1 MGDKDKKKD
10 QAEGGKNIKENKTV
24 STLNDTLEKVFRDV
38 ALIDPKEN
46 VEGVIKEILR
56 QVRAM
61 KTELTAEE
69 MAQLVFE
76 NMQPKS
82 RDYMLAGLLTDI
94 FAKYGEMKTRH
105 TKNMDELSPDIS
117 KGVFPYLHN
126 YDDAL
131 YKEELYALQVELL
144 KMQRYVKDAGL
155 KIAVIFEGRDAAGK
169 GSTISRFTQNINP
182 RGARVVALPKPT
194 EAQAGQW
201 YFQRYVTHLPTKGEM
216 VFFDRSWYNRAGVER
231 VMKFCTDAEY
241 YEFMREV
248 PGFERNLVRSGTYVI
263 KFWFS
268 VSQKEQQR
276 RFRERQV
283 SPLKRWKLSPI
294 DLASLDKWDDYTR
307 AKEAMFFGT
316 DTPEAPWTV
325 IKSDD
330 KKRARLN
337 AMRYVLHLIPYAER
351 DLKAI
356 GPIDPLIVGRASTMF
371 ETAEYAAAPHILAG
385 ELVRPNMPPMLPGP
399 KKKKKK

>member
-56 QVRAM
+56 QVRAV

-201 YFQRYVTHLPTKGEM
+201 YFQRYVAQLPSPGEV
-216 VFFDRSWYNRAGVER
+216 VFFDRSWYNRAVVEP
-231 VMKFCTDAEY
+231 VMGFCRPEQTQL
-241 YEFMREV
+241 FLNEV
-248 PGFERNLVRSGTYVI
+248 PAFERSLVEHGIHLT
-263 KFWFS
+263 KFWLD
-268 VSQKEQQR
+268 VSRDEQKRRFKQR
-276 RFRERQV
+276 RVDPVR
-283 SPLKRWKLSPI
+283 RWKLSPVDI
-294 DLASLDKWDDYTR
+294 ASLDRWDDYT
-307 AKEAMFFGT
+307 AAIEEMFRKT
-316 DTPEAPWTV
+316 ESPVAPWT
-325 IKSDD
+325 IIRSDD
-330 KKRARLN
+330 KRRARLN
-337 AMRYVLHLIPYAER
+337 AIRVFLHSIEYAEK
-351 DLKAI
+351 DEEQI
-356 GPIDPLIVGRASTMF
+356 GPVDGLIVKSVP
-371 ETAEYAAAPHILAG
+371 EYLRG
-385 ELVRPNMPPMLPGP
+385 YRMGP
-399 KKKKKK
+399 AI

>member
-1 MGDKDKKKD
+1 MSDKDKKKD
-10 QAEGGKNIKENKTV
+10 QAEGGKNAKDNKQA

-76 NMQPKS
+76 NMQPSS
-82 RDYMLAGLLTDI
+82 RDHMLAGLLTDI

-105 TKNMDELSPDIS
+105 TRNMDELSPDIS

-194 EAQAGQW
+194 DAQAGQW
-201 YFQRYVTHLPTKGEM
+201 YFQRYVAQLPSPGEV
-216 VFFDRSWYNRAGVER
+216 VFFDRSWYNRAVVEP
-231 VMKFCTDAEY
+231 VMGFCRPEQTQL
-241 YEFMREV
+241 FLNEV
-248 PGFERNLVRSGTYVI
+248 PAFERSLVEHGIHLT
-263 KFWFS
+263 KFWLD
-268 VSQKEQQR
+268 VSRDEQKRRFKQR
-276 RFRERQV
+276 RVDPVR
-283 SPLKRWKLSPI
+283 RWKLSPVDI
-294 DLASLDKWDDYTR
+294 ASLDRWDDYT
-307 AKEAMFFGT
+307 AAIEEMFRKT
-316 DTPEAPWTV
+316 ESPVAPWT
-325 IKSDD
+325 IIRSDD
-330 KKRARLN
+330 KRRARLN
-337 AMRYVLHLIPYAER
+337 AIRVFLHSIEYAEK
-351 DLKAI
+351 DEEQI
-356 GPIDPLIVGRASTMF
+356 GPVDGLIVKSVP
-371 ETAEYAAAPHILAG
+371 EYLRG
-385 ELVRPNMPPMLPGP
+385 YRMGP
-399 KKKKKK
+399 AI

>member
-201 YFQRYVTHLPTKGEM
+201 YFQRYVAQLPSPGEV
-216 VFFDRSWYNRAGVER
+216 VFFDRSWYNRAVVEP
-231 VMKFCTDAEY
+231 VMGFCRPEQPQL
-241 YEFMREV
+241 FLNEV
-248 PGFERNLVRSGTYVI
+248 PAFERSLVEHGIHLT
-263 KFWFS
+263 KFWLD
-268 VSQKEQQR
+268 VSRDEQKRRFKQR
-276 RFRERQV
+276 RVDPVR
-283 SPLKRWKLSPI
+283 RWKLSPVDI
-294 DLASLDKWDDYTR
+294 ASLDRWDDYT
-307 AKEAMFFGT
+307 AAIEEMFRKT
-316 DTPEAPWTV
+316 ESPVAPWT
-325 IKSDD
+325 IIRSDD
-330 KKRARLN
+330 KRRARLN
-337 AMRYVLHLIPYAER
+337 AIRVFLHSIEYAEK
-351 DLKAI
+351 DEEQI
-356 GPIDPLIVGRASTMF
+356 GPVDGLIVKSVP
-371 ETAEYAAAPHILAG
+371 EYLRG
-385 ELVRPNMPPMLPGP
+385 YRMGP
-399 KKKKKK
+399 AI

>member
-1 MGDKDKKKD
+1 MSDKDKKKD
-10 QAEGGKNIKENKTV
+10 QAEGGKNAKDNKQAP
-24 STLNDTLEKVFRDV
+24 TLNDTLEKVFRDV

-76 NMQPKS
+76 NMQPSS
-82 RDYMLAGLLTDI
+82 RDHMLAGLLTDI

-105 TKNMDELSPDIS
+105 TRNMDELSPDIS

-194 EAQAGQW
+194 DAQAGQW
-201 YFQRYVTHLPTKGEM
+201 YFQRYVAQLPSPGEV
-216 VFFDRSWYNRAGVER
+216 VFFDRSWYNRAVVEP
-231 VMKFCTDAEY
+231 VMWFCRPEQTQL
-241 YEFMREV
+241 FLNEV
-248 PGFERNLVRSGTYVI
+248 PAFERSLVEHGIHLT
-263 KFWFS
+263 KFWLD
-268 VSQKEQQR
+268 VSRDEQKRRFKQR
-276 RFRERQV
+276 RVDPVR
-283 SPLKRWKLSPI
+283 RWKLSPVDI
-294 DLASLDKWDDYTR
+294 ASLDRWDDYT
-307 AKEAMFFGT
+307 AAIEEMFRKT
-316 DTPEAPWTV
+316 ESPVAPWT
-325 IKSDD
+325 IIRSDD
-330 KKRARLN
+330 KRRARLN
-337 AMRYVLHLIPYAER
+337 AIRVFLHSIEYAEK
-351 DLKAI
+351 DEEQI
-356 GPIDPLIVGRASTMF
+356 GPVDGLIVKSVP
-371 ETAEYAAAPHILAG
+371 EYLRG
-385 ELVRPNMPPMLPGP
+385 YRMGP
-399 KKKKKK
+399 AI

>member
-1 MGDKDKKKD
+1 MSDKDKKKD
-10 QAEGGKNIKENKTV
+10 QAEGGKNSKDNKQAP
-24 STLNDTLEKVFRDV
+24 TLNDTLEKVFRDV

-76 NMQPKS
+76 NMQPSS
-82 RDYMLAGLLTDI
+82 RDHMLAGLLTDI

-105 TKNMDELSPDIS
+105 TRNMDELSPDIS

-201 YFQRYVTHLPTKGEM
+201 YFQRYVAQLPSPGEV
-216 VFFDRSWYNRAGVER
+216 VFFDRSWYNRAVVEP
-231 VMKFCTDAEY
+231 VMGFCRPEQTQL
-241 YEFMREV
+241 FLNEV
-248 PGFERNLVRSGTYVI
+248 PAFERSLVEHGIHLT
-263 KFWFS
+263 KFWLD
-268 VSQKEQQR
+268 VSRDEQKRRFKQR
-276 RFRERQV
+276 RVDPVR
-283 SPLKRWKLSPI
+283 RWKLSPVDI
-294 DLASLDKWDDYTR
+294 ASLDRWDDYT
-307 AKEAMFFGT
+307 AAIEEMFRKT
-316 DTPEAPWTV
+316 ESPVAPWS
-325 IKSDD
+325 IIRSDD
-330 KKRARLN
+330 KRRARLN
-337 AMRYVLHLIPYAER
+337 AIRVFLHSIEYAEK
-351 DLKAI
+351 DEEQI
-356 GPIDPLIVGRASTMF
+356 GPVDGLIVKSVP
-371 ETAEYAAAPHILAG
+371 EYLRG
-385 ELVRPNMPPMLPGP
+385 YRMGP
-399 KKKKKK
+399 AI

>member
-76 NMQPKS
+76 NMQLKS

-201 YFQRYVTHLPTKGEM
+201 YFQRYVAQLPSPGEV
-216 VFFDRSWYNRAGVER
+216 VFFDRSWYNRAVVEP
-231 VMKFCTDAEY
+231 VMGFCRPEQTQL
-241 YEFMREV
+241 FLNEV
-248 PGFERNLVRSGTYVI
+248 PAFERSLVEHGIHLT
-263 KFWFS
+263 KFWLD
-268 VSQKEQQR
+268 VSRDEQKRRFKQR
-276 RFRERQV
+276 RVDPVR
-283 SPLKRWKLSPI
+283 RWKLSPVDI
-294 DLASLDKWDDYTR
+294 ASLDRWDDYT
-307 AKEAMFFGT
+307 AAIEEMFRKT
-316 DTPEAPWTV
+316 ESPVAPWT
-325 IKSDD
+325 IIRSDD
-330 KKRARLN
+330 KRRARLN
-337 AMRYVLHLIPYAER
+337 AIRVFLHSIEYAEK
-351 DLKAI
+351 DEEQI
-356 GPIDPLIVGRASTMF
+356 GPVDGLIVKSVP
-371 ETAEYAAAPHILAG
+371 EYLRG
-385 ELVRPNMPPMLPGP
+385 YRMGP
-399 KKKKKK
+399 AI

>member
-201 YFQRYVTHLPTKGEM
+201 YFQRYVAQLPSPGEV
-216 VFFDRSWYNRAGVER
+216 VFFDRSWYNRAVVDP
-231 VMKFCTDAEY
+231 VMGFCRPEQTQL
-241 YEFMREV
+241 FLNEV
-248 PGFERNLVRSGTYVI
+248 PAFERSLVEHGIHLT
-263 KFWFS
+263 KFWLD
-268 VSQKEQQR
+268 VSRDEQKRRFKQR
-276 RFRERQV
+276 RVDPVR
-283 SPLKRWKLSPI
+283 RWKLSPVDI
-294 DLASLDKWDDYTR
+294 ASLDRWDDYT
-307 AKEAMFFGT
+307 AAIEEMFRKT
-316 DTPEAPWTV
+316 ESPVAPWT
-325 IKSDD
+325 IIRSDD
-330 KKRARLN
+330 KRRARLN
-337 AMRYVLHLIPYAER
+337 AIRVFLHSIEYAEK
-351 DLKAI
+351 DEEQI
-356 GPIDPLIVGRASTMF
+356 GPVDGLIVKSVP
-371 ETAEYAAAPHILAG
+371 EYLRG
-385 ELVRPNMPPMLPGP
+385 YRMGP
-399 KKKKKK
+399 AI

>member
-94 FAKYGEMKTRH
+94 FAKYGELKTRH

-201 YFQRYVTHLPTKGEM
+201 YFQRYVAQLPSPGEV
-216 VFFDRSWYNRAGVER
+216 VFFDRSWYNRAVVEP
-231 VMKFCTDAEY
+231 VMGFCRPEQTQL
-241 YEFMREV
+241 FLNEV
-248 PGFERNLVRSGTYVI
+248 PAFERSLVEHGIHLT
-263 KFWFS
+263 KFWLD
-268 VSQKEQQR
+268 VSRDEQKRRFKQR
-276 RFRERQV
+276 RVDPVR
-283 SPLKRWKLSPI
+283 RWKLSPVDI
-294 DLASLDKWDDYTR
+294 ASLDRWDDYT
-307 AKEAMFFGT
+307 AAIEEMFRKT
-316 DTPEAPWTV
+316 ESPVAPWT
-325 IKSDD
+325 IIRSDD
-330 KKRARLN
+330 KRRARLN
-337 AMRYVLHLIPYAER
+337 AIRVFLHSIEYAEK
-351 DLKAI
+351 DEEQI
-356 GPIDPLIVGRASTMF
+356 GPVDGLIVKSVP
-371 ETAEYAAAPHILAG
+371 EYLRG
-385 ELVRPNMPPMLPGP
+385 YRMGP
-399 KKKKKK
+399 AI

>member
-155 KIAVIFEGRDAAGK
+155 KIAVIFEGRDAACK

-201 YFQRYVTHLPTKGEM
+201 YFQRYVAQLPSPGEV
-216 VFFDRSWYNRAGVER
+216 VFFDRSWYNRAVVEP
-231 VMKFCTDAEY
+231 VMGFCRPEQTQL
-241 YEFMREV
+241 FLNEV
-248 PGFERNLVRSGTYVI
+248 PAFERSLVEHGIHLT
-263 KFWFS
+263 KFWLD
-268 VSQKEQQR
+268 VSRDEQKRRFKQR
-276 RFRERQV
+276 RVDPVR
-283 SPLKRWKLSPI
+283 RWKLSPVDI
-294 DLASLDKWDDYTR
+294 ASLDRWDDYT
-307 AKEAMFFGT
+307 AAIEEMFRKT
-316 DTPEAPWTV
+316 ESPVAPWT
-325 IKSDD
+325 IIRSDD
-330 KKRARLN
+330 KRRARLN
-337 AMRYVLHLIPYAER
+337 AIRVFLHSIEYAEK
-351 DLKAI
+351 DEEQI
-356 GPIDPLIVGRASTMF
+356 GPVDGLIVKSVP
-371 ETAEYAAAPHILAG
+371 EYLRG
-385 ELVRPNMPPMLPGP
+385 YRMGP
-399 KKKKKK
+399 AI

>member
-10 QAEGGKNIKENKTV
+10 QAEGGKNSKENKTV

-105 TKNMDELSPDIS
+105 IKNMDELSPDIS

-201 YFQRYVTHLPTKGEM
+201 YFQRYVAQLPSPGEV
-216 VFFDRSWYNRAGVER
+216 VFFDRSWYNRAVVEP
-231 VMKFCTDAEY
+231 VMGFCRPEQTQL
-241 YEFMREV
+241 FLNEV
-248 PGFERNLVRSGTYVI
+248 PAFERSLVEHGIHLT
-263 KFWFS
+263 KFWLD
-268 VSQKEQQR
+268 VSRDEQKRRFKQR
-276 RFRERQV
+276 RVDPVR
-283 SPLKRWKLSPI
+283 RWKLSPVDI
-294 DLASLDKWDDYTR
+294 ASLDRWDDYT
-307 AKEAMFFGT
+307 AAIEEMFRKT
-316 DTPEAPWTV
+316 ESPVAPWT
-325 IKSDD
+325 IIRSDD
-330 KKRARLN
+330 KRRARLN
-337 AMRYVLHLIPYAER
+337 AIRVFLHSIEYAEK
-351 DLKAI
+351 DEEQI
-356 GPIDPLIVGRASTMF
+356 GPVDGLIVKSVP
-371 ETAEYAAAPHILAG
+371 EYLRG
-385 ELVRPNMPPMLPGP
+385 YRMGP
-399 KKKKKK
+399 AI

>member
-201 YFQRYVTHLPTKGEM
+201 YFQRYVAQLPSPGEV
-216 VFFDRSWYNRAGVER
+216 VFFDRSWYNRAVVEP
-231 VMKFCTDAEY
+231 VMGFCRPEQTQL
-241 YEFMREV
+241 FLNEV
-248 PGFERNLVRSGTYVI
+248 PAFERSLVEHGIHLT
-263 KFWFS
+263 KFWLD
-268 VSQKEQQR
+268 VSRDEQKRRFKQR
-276 RFRERQV
+276 RVDPVR
-283 SPLKRWKLSPI
+283 RWKLSPVDI
-294 DLASLDKWDDYTR
+294 ASLDRWDDYT
-307 AKEAMFFGT
+307 AAVEEMFRKT
-316 DTPEAPWTV
+316 ESPVAPWT
-325 IKSDD
+325 IIRSDD
-330 KKRARLN
+330 KRRARLN
-337 AMRYVLHLIPYAER
+337 AIRVFLHSIEYAEK
-351 DLKAI
+351 DEEQI
-356 GPIDPLIVGRASTMF
+356 GPVDGLIVKSVP
-371 ETAEYAAAPHILAG
+371 EYLRG
-385 ELVRPNMPPMLPGP
+385 YRMGP
-399 KKKKKK
+399 AI

>member
-46 VEGVIKEILR
+46 VVGVIKEILR

-201 YFQRYVTHLPTKGEM
+201 YFQRYVAQLPSPGEV
-216 VFFDRSWYNRAGVER
+216 VFFDRSWYNRAVVEP
-231 VMKFCTDAEY
+231 VMGFCRPEQTQL
-241 YEFMREV
+241 FLNEV
-248 PGFERNLVRSGTYVI
+248 PAFERSLVEHGIHLT
-263 KFWFS
+263 KFWLD
-268 VSQKEQQR
+268 VSRDEQKRRFKQR
-276 RFRERQV
+276 RVDPVR
-283 SPLKRWKLSPI
+283 RWKLSPVDI
-294 DLASLDKWDDYTR
+294 ASLDRWDDYT
-307 AKEAMFFGT
+307 AAIEEMFRKT
-316 DTPEAPWTV
+316 ESPVAPWT
-325 IKSDD
+325 IIRSDD
-330 KKRARLN
+330 KRRARLN
-337 AMRYVLHLIPYAER
+337 AIRVFLHSIEYAEK
-351 DLKAI
+351 DEEQI
-356 GPIDPLIVGRASTMF
+356 GPVDGLIVKSVP
-371 ETAEYAAAPHILAG
+371 EYLRG
-385 ELVRPNMPPMLPGP
+385 YRMGP
-399 KKKKKK
+399 AI

>member
-1 MGDKDKKKD
+1 MHQKNSTGGELMSDKDKKKD
-10 QAEGGKNIKENKTV
+10 QAEGGKNSKDNKQAP
-24 STLNDTLEKVFRDV
+24 TLNDTLEKVFRDV

-76 NMQPKS
+76 NMQPSS
-82 RDYMLAGLLTDI
+82 RDHMLAGLLTDI

-105 TKNMDELSPDIS
+105 TRNMDELSPDIS

-201 YFQRYVTHLPTKGEM
+201 YFQRYVAQLPSPGEV
-216 VFFDRSWYNRAGVER
+216 VFFDRSWYNRAVVEP
-231 VMKFCTDAEY
+231 VMGFCRTEQTQL
-241 YEFMREV
+241 FLNEV
-248 PGFERNLVRSGTYVI
+248 PAFERSLVEHGIHLT
-263 KFWFS
+263 KFWLD
-268 VSQKEQQR
+268 VSRDEQKRRFKQR
-276 RFRERQV
+276 RVDPVR
-283 SPLKRWKLSPI
+283 RWKLSPVDI
-294 DLASLDKWDDYTR
+294 ASLDRWDDYT
-307 AKEAMFFGT
+307 AAIEEMFRKT
-316 DTPEAPWTV
+316 ESPVAPWT
-325 IKSDD
+325 IIRSDD
-330 KKRARLN
+330 KRRARLN
-337 AMRYVLHLIPYAER
+337 AIRVFLHSIEYAEK
-351 DLKAI
+351 DEEQI
-356 GPIDPLIVGRASTMF
+356 GPVDGLIVKSVP
-371 ETAEYAAAPHILAG
+371 EYLRG
-385 ELVRPNMPPMLPGP
+385 YRMGP
-399 KKKKKK
+399 AI

>member
-69 MAQLVFE
+69 MAQLVFQ

-201 YFQRYVTHLPTKGEM
+201 YFQRYVAQLPSPGEV
-216 VFFDRSWYNRAGVER
+216 VFFDRSWYNRAVVEP
-231 VMKFCTDAEY
+231 VMGFCRPEQTQL
-241 YEFMREV
+241 FLNEV
-248 PGFERNLVRSGTYVI
+248 PAFERSLVEHGIHLT
-263 KFWFS
+263 KFWLD
-268 VSQKEQQR
+268 VSRDEQKRRFKQR
-276 RFRERQV
+276 RVDPVR
-283 SPLKRWKLSPI
+283 RWKLSPVDI
-294 DLASLDKWDDYTR
+294 ASLDRWDDYT
-307 AKEAMFFGT
+307 AAIEEMFRKT
-316 DTPEAPWTV
+316 ESPVAPWT
-325 IKSDD
+325 IIRSDD
-330 KKRARLN
+330 KRRARLN
-337 AMRYVLHLIPYAER
+337 AIRVFLHSIEYAEK
-351 DLKAI
+351 DEEQI
-356 GPIDPLIVGRASTMF
+356 GPVDGLIVKSVP
-371 ETAEYAAAPHILAG
+371 EYLRG
-385 ELVRPNMPPMLPGP
+385 YRMGP
-399 KKKKKK
+399 AI

>member
-201 YFQRYVTHLPTKGEM
+201 YFQRYVAQLPSPGEV
-216 VFFDRSWYNRAGVER
+216 VFFDRSWYNRAVVEP
-231 VMKFCTDAEY
+231 VMGFCRPEQTQLSLN
-241 YEFMREV
+241 EV
-248 PGFERNLVRSGTYVI
+248 PAFERSLVEHGIHLT
-263 KFWFS
+263 KFWLD
-268 VSQKEQQR
+268 VSRDEQKRRFKQR
-276 RFRERQV
+276 RVDPVR
-283 SPLKRWKLSPI
+283 RWKLSPVDI
-294 DLASLDKWDDYTR
+294 ASLDRWDDYT
-307 AKEAMFFGT
+307 AAIEEMFRKT
-316 DTPEAPWTV
+316 ESPVAPWT
-325 IKSDD
+325 IIRSDD
-330 KKRARLN
+330 KRRARLN
-337 AMRYVLHLIPYAER
+337 AIRVFLHSIEYAEK
-351 DLKAI
+351 DEEQI
-356 GPIDPLIVGRASTMF
+356 GPVDGLIVKSVP
-371 ETAEYAAAPHILAG
+371 EYLRG
-385 ELVRPNMPPMLPGP
+385 YRMGP
-399 KKKKKK
+399 AI

>member
-1 MGDKDKKKD
+1 MSDKDKKKD
-10 QAEGGKNIKENKTV
+10 QAEGGKNAKDNKQAP
-24 STLNDTLEKVFRDV
+24 TLNDTLEKVFRDV

-76 NMQPKS
+76 NMQPSS
-82 RDYMLAGLLTDI
+82 RDHMLAGLLTDI

-105 TKNMDELSPDIS
+105 TRNMDELSPDIS

-194 EAQAGQW
+194 DAQAGQW
-201 YFQRYVTHLPTKGEM
+201 YFQRYVAQLPSPGEV
-216 VFFDRSWYNRAGVER
+216 VFFDRSWYNRAVVEP
-231 VMKFCTDAEY
+231 VMGFCRPEQTQL
-241 YEFMREV
+241 FLNEV
-248 PGFERNLVRSGTYVI
+248 PAFERSLVEHGIHLT
-263 KFWFS
+263 KFWLD
-268 VSQKEQQR
+268 VSRDEQKRRFKQR
-276 RFRERQV
+276 RVDPVR
-283 SPLKRWKLSPI
+283 RWKLSPVDI
-294 DLASLDKWDDYTR
+294 ASLDRWDDYT
-307 AKEAMFFGT
+307 AAIEEMFRKT
-316 DTPEAPWTV
+316 ESPVAPWT
-325 IKSDD
+325 IIRSDD
-330 KKRARLN
+330 KRRARLN
-337 AMRYVLHLIPYAER
+337 AIRVFLHSIEYAEK
-351 DLKAI
+351 DEEQI
-356 GPIDPLIVGRASTMF
+356 GPVDGLIVKSVS
-371 ETAEYAAAPHILAG
+371 EYLRG
-385 ELVRPNMPPMLPGP
+385 YRMGP
-399 KKKKKK
+399 AI

>member
-1 MGDKDKKKD
+1 MSDKDKKKD
-10 QAEGGKNIKENKTV
+10 QAEGGKNSKDNKQAP
-24 STLNDTLEKVFRDV
+24 TLNDTLEKVFRDV

-56 QVRAM
+56 QVCAM

-76 NMQPKS
+76 NMQPSS
-82 RDYMLAGLLTDI
+82 RDHMLAGLLTDI

-105 TKNMDELSPDIS
+105 TRNMDELSPDIS

-201 YFQRYVTHLPTKGEM
+201 YFQRYVAQLPSPGEV
-216 VFFDRSWYNRAGVER
+216 VFFDRSWYNRAVVEP
-231 VMKFCTDAEY
+231 VMGFCRPEQTQL
-241 YEFMREV
+241 FLNEV
-248 PGFERNLVRSGTYVI
+248 PAFERSLVEHGIHLT
-263 KFWFS
+263 KFWLD
-268 VSQKEQQR
+268 VSRDEQKRRFKQR
-276 RFRERQV
+276 RVDPVR
-283 SPLKRWKLSPI
+283 RWKLSPVDI
-294 DLASLDKWDDYTR
+294 ASLDRWDDYT
-307 AKEAMFFGT
+307 AAIEEMFRKT
-316 DTPEAPWTV
+316 ESPVAPWT
-325 IKSDD
+325 IIRSDD
-330 KKRARLN
+330 KRRARLN
-337 AMRYVLHLIPYAER
+337 AIRVFLHSIEYAEK
-351 DLKAI
+351 DEEQI
-356 GPIDPLIVGRASTMF
+356 GPVDGLIVKSVP
-371 ETAEYAAAPHILAG
+371 EYLRG
-385 ELVRPNMPPMLPGP
+385 YRMGP
-399 KKKKKK
+399 AI

>member
-94 FAKYGEMKTRH
+94 FAKNGEMKTRH

-201 YFQRYVTHLPTKGEM
+201 YFQRYVAQLPSPGEV
-216 VFFDRSWYNRAGVER
+216 VFFDRSWYNRAVVEP
-231 VMKFCTDAEY
+231 VMGFCRPEQTQL
-241 YEFMREV
+241 FLNEV
-248 PGFERNLVRSGTYVI
+248 PAFERSLVEHGIHLT
-263 KFWFS
+263 KFWLD
-268 VSQKEQQR
+268 VSRDEQKRRFKQR
-276 RFRERQV
+276 RVDPVR
-283 SPLKRWKLSPI
+283 RWKLSPVDI
-294 DLASLDKWDDYTR
+294 ASLDRWDDYT
-307 AKEAMFFGT
+307 AAIEEMFRKT
-316 DTPEAPWTV
+316 ESPVAPWT
-325 IKSDD
+325 IIRSDD
-330 KKRARLN
+330 KRRARLN
-337 AMRYVLHLIPYAER
+337 AIRVFLHSIEYAEK
-351 DLKAI
+351 DEEQI
-356 GPIDPLIVGRASTMF
+356 GPVDGLIVKSVP
-371 ETAEYAAAPHILAG
+371 EYLRG
-385 ELVRPNMPPMLPGP
+385 YRMGP
-399 KKKKKK
+399 AI

>member
-24 STLNDTLEKVFRDV
+24 STLNDTLEKVFRDI

-201 YFQRYVTHLPTKGEM
+201 YFQRYVAQLPSPGEV
-216 VFFDRSWYNRAGVER
+216 VFFDRSWYNRAVVEP
-231 VMKFCTDAEY
+231 VMGFCRPEQTQL
-241 YEFMREV
+241 FLNEV
-248 PGFERNLVRSGTYVI
+248 PAFERSLVEHGIHLT
-263 KFWFS
+263 KFWLD
-268 VSQKEQQR
+268 VSRDEQKRRFKQR
-276 RFRERQV
+276 RVDPVR
-283 SPLKRWKLSPI
+283 RWKLSPVDI
-294 DLASLDKWDDYTR
+294 ASLDRWDDYT
-307 AKEAMFFGT
+307 AAIEEMFRKT
-316 DTPEAPWTV
+316 ESPVAPWT
-325 IKSDD
+325 IIRSDD
-330 KKRARLN
+330 KRRARLN
-337 AMRYVLHLIPYAER
+337 AIRVFLHSIEYAEK
-351 DLKAI
+351 DEEQI
-356 GPIDPLIVGRASTMF
+356 GPVDGLIVKSVP
-371 ETAEYAAAPHILAG
+371 EYLRG
-385 ELVRPNMPPMLPGP
+385 YRMGP
-399 KKKKKK
+399 AI

>member
-1 MGDKDKKKD
+1 MGEKDKKKD

-105 TKNMDELSPDIS
+105 TKNMDELSPEIS

-201 YFQRYVTHLPTKGEM
+201 YFQRYVAQLPSPGEV
-216 VFFDRSWYNRAGVER
+216 VFFDRSWYNRAVVEP
-231 VMKFCTDAEY
+231 VMGFCRPEQTQL
-241 YEFMREV
+241 FLNEV
-248 PGFERNLVRSGTYVI
+248 PAFERSLVEHGIHLT
-263 KFWFS
+263 KFWLD
-268 VSQKEQQR
+268 VSRDEQKRRFKQR
-276 RFRERQV
+276 RVDPVR
-283 SPLKRWKLSPI
+283 RWKLSPVDI
-294 DLASLDKWDDYTR
+294 ASLDRWDDYT
-307 AKEAMFFGT
+307 AAIEEMFRKT
-316 DTPEAPWTV
+316 ESPVAPWT
-325 IKSDD
+325 IIRSDD
-330 KKRARLN
+330 KRRARLN
-337 AMRYVLHLIPYAER
+337 AIRVFLHSIEYAEK
-351 DLKAI
+351 DEEQI
-356 GPIDPLIVGRASTMF
+356 GPVDGLIVKSVP
-371 ETAEYAAAPHILAG
+371 EYLRG
-385 ELVRPNMPPMLPGP
+385 YRMGP
-399 KKKKKK
+399 AI

>member
-201 YFQRYVTHLPTKGEM
+201 YFQRYVAQLPSPGEV
-216 VFFDRSWYNRAGVER
+216 VFFDRSWYNRAVVEP
-231 VMKFCTDAEY
+231 VMGFCRPEQTQL
-241 YEFMREV
+241 FLNEV
-248 PGFERNLVRSGTYVI
+248 PAFERSLVEHGIHLT
-263 KFWFS
+263 KFWLD
-268 VSQKEQQR
+268 VSRDEQKRRFKQR
-276 RFRERQV
+276 RVDPVR
-283 SPLKRWKLSPI
+283 RWKLSPVDI
-294 DLASLDKWDDYTR
+294 ASLDRWDDYT
-307 AKEAMFFGT
+307 AAIEEMFRKT
-316 DTPEAPWTV
+316 ESPVAPWT
-325 IKSDD
+325 IIRSDD
-330 KKRARLN
+330 KRRARLN
-337 AMRYVLHLIPYAER
+337 AIRVFLHSIEYAEK
-351 DLKAI
+351 DEEQI
-356 GPIDPLIVGRASTMF
+356 GPVDGLIVKSVP
-371 ETAEYAAAPHILAG
+371 EYMRG
-385 ELVRPNMPPMLPGP
+385 YRMGP
-399 KKKKKK
+399 AI

>member
-169 GSTISRFTQNINP
+169 GSAISRFTQNINP

-201 YFQRYVTHLPTKGEM
+201 YFQRYVAQLPSPGEV
-216 VFFDRSWYNRAGVER
+216 VFFDRSWYNRAVVEP
-231 VMKFCTDAEY
+231 VMGFCRPEQTQL
-241 YEFMREV
+241 FLNEV
-248 PGFERNLVRSGTYVI
+248 PAFERSLVEHGIHLT
-263 KFWFS
+263 KFWLD
-268 VSQKEQQR
+268 VSRDEQKRRFKQR
-276 RFRERQV
+276 RVDPVR
-283 SPLKRWKLSPI
+283 RWKLSPVDI
-294 DLASLDKWDDYTR
+294 ASLDRWDDYT
-307 AKEAMFFGT
+307 AAIEEMFRKT
-316 DTPEAPWTV
+316 ESPVAPWT
-325 IKSDD
+325 IIRSDD
-330 KKRARLN
+330 KRRARLN
-337 AMRYVLHLIPYAER
+337 AIRVFLHSIEYAEK
-351 DLKAI
+351 DEEQI
-356 GPIDPLIVGRASTMF
+356 GPVDGLIVKSVP
-371 ETAEYAAAPHILAG
+371 EYLRG
-385 ELVRPNMPPMLPGP
+385 YRMGP
-399 KKKKKK
+399 AI

>member
-201 YFQRYVTHLPTKGEM
+201 YFQRYVAQLPSPGEV
-216 VFFDRSWYNRAGVER
+216 VFFDRSWYNRAVVEP
-231 VMKFCTDAEY
+231 VLGFCRPEQTQL
-241 YEFMREV
+241 FLNEV
-248 PGFERNLVRSGTYVI
+248 PAFERSLVEHGIHLT
-263 KFWFS
+263 KFWLD
-268 VSQKEQQR
+268 VSRDEQKRRFKQR
-276 RFRERQV
+276 RVDPVR
-283 SPLKRWKLSPI
+283 RWKLSPVDI
-294 DLASLDKWDDYTR
+294 ASLDRWDDYT
-307 AKEAMFFGT
+307 AAIEEMFRKT
-316 DTPEAPWTV
+316 ESPVAPWT
-325 IKSDD
+325 IIRSDD
-330 KKRARLN
+330 KRRARLN
-337 AMRYVLHLIPYAER
+337 AIRVFLHSIEYAEK
-351 DLKAI
+351 DEEQI
-356 GPIDPLIVGRASTMF
+356 GPVDGLIVKSVP
-371 ETAEYAAAPHILAG
+371 EYLRG
-385 ELVRPNMPPMLPGP
+385 YRMGP
-399 KKKKKK
+399 AI

>member
-24 STLNDTLEKVFRDV
+24 SILNDTLEKVFRDV

-201 YFQRYVTHLPTKGEM
+201 YFQRYVAQLPSPGEV
-216 VFFDRSWYNRAGVER
+216 VFFDRSWYNRAVVEP
-231 VMKFCTDAEY
+231 VMGFCRPEQTQL
-241 YEFMREV
+241 FLNEV
-248 PGFERNLVRSGTYVI
+248 PAFERSLVEHGIHLT
-263 KFWFS
+263 KFWLD
-268 VSQKEQQR
+268 VSRDEQKRRFKQR
-276 RFRERQV
+276 RVDPVR
-283 SPLKRWKLSPI
+283 RWKLSPVDI
-294 DLASLDKWDDYTR
+294 ASLDRWDDYT
-307 AKEAMFFGT
+307 AAIEEMFRKT
-316 DTPEAPWTV
+316 ESPVAPWT
-325 IKSDD
+325 IIRSDD
-330 KKRARLN
+330 KRRARLN
-337 AMRYVLHLIPYAER
+337 AIRVFLHSIEYAEK
-351 DLKAI
+351 DEEQI
-356 GPIDPLIVGRASTMF
+356 GPVDGLIVKSVP
-371 ETAEYAAAPHILAG
+371 EYLRG
-385 ELVRPNMPPMLPGP
+385 YRMGP
-399 KKKKKK
+399 AI

>member
-82 RDYMLAGLLTDI
+82 RDYMLVGLLTDI

-201 YFQRYVTHLPTKGEM
+201 YFQRYVAQLPSPGEV
-216 VFFDRSWYNRAGVER
+216 VFFDRSWYNRAVVEP
-231 VMKFCTDAEY
+231 VMGFCRPEQTQL
-241 YEFMREV
+241 FLNEV
-248 PGFERNLVRSGTYVI
+248 PAFERSLVEHGIHLT
-263 KFWFS
+263 KFWLD
-268 VSQKEQQR
+268 VSRDEQKRRFKQR
-276 RFRERQV
+276 RVDPVR
-283 SPLKRWKLSPI
+283 RWKLSPVDI
-294 DLASLDKWDDYTR
+294 ASLDRWDDYT
-307 AKEAMFFGT
+307 AAIEEMFRKT
-316 DTPEAPWTV
+316 ESPVAPWT
-325 IKSDD
+325 IIRSDD
-330 KKRARLN
+330 KRRARLN
-337 AMRYVLHLIPYAER
+337 AIRVFLHSIEYAEK
-351 DLKAI
+351 DEEQI
-356 GPIDPLIVGRASTMF
+356 GPVDGLIVKSVP
-371 ETAEYAAAPHILAG
+371 EYLRG
-385 ELVRPNMPPMLPGP
+385 YRMGP
-399 KKKKKK
+399 AI

>member
-201 YFQRYVTHLPTKGEM
+201 YFQRYVAQLPSPGEV
-216 VFFDRSWYNRAGVER
+216 VFFDRSWYNRAVVEP
-231 VMKFCTDAEY
+231 VMGFCRPEQTQL
-241 YEFMREV
+241 FLNEV
-248 PGFERNLVRSGTYVI
+248 PAFERSLVEHGIHLT
-263 KFWFS
+263 KFWLD
-268 VSQKEQQR
+268 VSRDEQKRRFKQR
-276 RFRERQV
+276 RVDPVR
-283 SPLKRWKLSPI
+283 RWKLSPVDI
-294 DLASLDKWDDYTR
+294 ASLDRWDDYT
-307 AKEAMFFGT
+307 AAIEEMFRKT
-316 DTPEAPWTV
+316 ESPVAPWT
-325 IKSDD
+325 IIRSDD
-330 KKRARLN
+330 KRRARLN
-337 AMRYVLHLIPYAER
+337 AIRVFLHSIEYAEK
-351 DLKAI
+351 DEEQI
-356 GPIDPLIVGRASTMF
+356 GPVDGLIVKSVP
-371 ETAEYAAAPHILAG
+371 EYLRG
-385 ELVRPNMPPMLPGP
+385 YRMGP
-399 KKKKKK
+399 AI

>member
-1 MGDKDKKKD
+1 MSDKDKKKD
-10 QAEGGKNIKENKTV
+10 QAEGGKNAKDNKQAP
-24 STLNDTLEKVFRDV
+24 TLNDTLEKVFRDV

-76 NMQPKS
+76 NMQPSS
-82 RDYMLAGLLTDI
+82 RDHMLAGLLTDI

-105 TKNMDELSPDIS
+105 TRNMDELSPDIS

-194 EAQAGQW
+194 DAQAGQW
-201 YFQRYVTHLPTKGEM
+201 YFQRYVAQLPSPGEV
-216 VFFDRSWYNRAGVER
+216 VFFDRSWYNRAVVEP
-231 VMKFCTDAEY
+231 VMGFCRPEQTQL
-241 YEFMREV
+241 FLNEV
-248 PGFERNLVRSGTYVI
+248 PAFERSLVEHGIHLT
-263 KFWFS
+263 KFWLD
-268 VSQKEQQR
+268 VSRDEQKRRFKQR
-276 RFRERQV
+276 RVDPVR
-283 SPLKRWKLSPI
+283 RWKLSPVDI
-294 DLASLDKWDDYTR
+294 ASLDRWDDYT
-307 AKEAMFFGT
+307 AAIEEMFRKT
-316 DTPEAPWTV
+316 ESTVAPWT
-325 IKSDD
+325 IIRSDD
-330 KKRARLN
+330 KRRARLN
-337 AMRYVLHLIPYAER
+337 AIRVFLHSIEYAEK
-351 DLKAI
+351 DEEQI
-356 GPIDPLIVGRASTMF
+356 GPVDGLIVKSVP
-371 ETAEYAAAPHILAG
+371 EYLRG
-385 ELVRPNMPPMLPGP
+385 YRMGP
-399 KKKKKK
+399 AI

>member
-169 GSTISRFTQNINP
+169 GSTISRFTRNINP

-201 YFQRYVTHLPTKGEM
+201 YFQRYVAQLPSPGEV
-216 VFFDRSWYNRAGVER
+216 VFFDRSWYNRAVVEP
-231 VMKFCTDAEY
+231 VMGFCRPEQTQL
-241 YEFMREV
+241 FLNEV
-248 PGFERNLVRSGTYVI
+248 PAFERSLVEHGIHLT
-263 KFWFS
+263 KFWLD
-268 VSQKEQQR
+268 VSRDEQKRRFKQR
-276 RFRERQV
+276 RVDPVR
-283 SPLKRWKLSPI
+283 RWKLSPVDI
-294 DLASLDKWDDYTR
+294 ASLDRWDDYT
-307 AKEAMFFGT
+307 AAIEEMFRKT
-316 DTPEAPWTV
+316 ESPVAPWT
-325 IKSDD
+325 IIRSDD
-330 KKRARLN
+330 KRRARLN
-337 AMRYVLHLIPYAER
+337 AIRVFLHSIEYAEK
-351 DLKAI
+351 DEEQI
-356 GPIDPLIVGRASTMF
+356 GPVDGLIVKSVP
-371 ETAEYAAAPHILAG
+371 EYLRG
-385 ELVRPNMPPMLPGP
+385 YRMGP
-399 KKKKKK
+399 AI

>member
-1 MGDKDKKKD
+1 MSDKDKKKD
-10 QAEGGKNIKENKTV
+10 QAEGGKNAKDNKQAP
-24 STLNDTLEKVFRDV
+24 TLNDTLEKVFRDV

-76 NMQPKS
+76 NMQPSS
-82 RDYMLAGLLTDI
+82 RDHMLAGLLTDI

-105 TKNMDELSPDIS
+105 TRNMDELSPDIS

-194 EAQAGQW
+194 DAQAGQW
-201 YFQRYVTHLPTKGEM
+201 YFQRYVAQLPSPGEV
-216 VFFDRSWYNRAGVER
+216 VFFDRSWYNRAVVEP
-231 VMKFCTDAEY
+231 VMGFCRPEQTQL
-241 YEFMREV
+241 FLNVV
-248 PGFERNLVRSGTYVI
+248 PAFERSLVEHGIHLT
-263 KFWFS
+263 KFWLD
-268 VSQKEQQR
+268 VSRDEQKRRFKQR
-276 RFRERQV
+276 RVDPVR
-283 SPLKRWKLSPI
+283 RWKLSPVDI
-294 DLASLDKWDDYTR
+294 ASLDRWDDYT
-307 AKEAMFFGT
+307 AAIEEMFRKT
-316 DTPEAPWTV
+316 ESPVAPWT
-325 IKSDD
+325 IIRSDD
-330 KKRARLN
+330 KRRARLN
-337 AMRYVLHLIPYAER
+337 AIRVFLHSIEYAEK
-351 DLKAI
+351 DEEQI
-356 GPIDPLIVGRASTMF
+356 GPVDGLIVKSVP
-371 ETAEYAAAPHILAG
+371 EYLRG
-385 ELVRPNMPPMLPGP
+385 YRMGP
-399 KKKKKK
+399 AI

>member
-201 YFQRYVTHLPTKGEM
+201 YFQRYVAQLPSPGEV
-216 VFFDRSWYNRAGVER
+216 VFFDRSWYNRAVVEP
-231 VMKFCTDAEY
+231 VMGFCRPEQTQL
-241 YEFMREV
+241 FLNEV
-248 PGFERNLVRSGTYVI
+248 PAFERSLVEHGIHLT
-263 KFWFS
+263 KFWLD
-268 VSQKEQQR
+268 VSRDEQKRRFKQR
-276 RFRERQV
+276 RVDPVR
-283 SPLKRWKLSPI
+283 RWKLSPVDI
-294 DLASLDKWDDYTR
+294 ASLDRWDDYT
-307 AKEAMFFGT
+307 AAIEEMFRKT
-316 DTPEAPWTV
+316 ESPVAPWT
-325 IKSDD
+325 IIRSDD
-330 KKRARLN
+330 KRRARLN
-337 AMRYVLHLIPYAER
+337 AIRVFLHSIEYAEK
-351 DLKAI
+351 DEEQI
-356 GPIDPLIVGRASTMF
+356 GPVDGLIVKSVP
-371 ETAEYAAAPHILAG
+371 EYLRG
-385 ELVRPNMPPMLPGP
+385 YRMGP
-399 KKKKKK
+399 AV

>member
-94 FAKYGEMKTRH
+94 FSKYGEMKTRH

-201 YFQRYVTHLPTKGEM
+201 YFQRYVAQLPSPGEV
-216 VFFDRSWYNRAGVER
+216 VFFDRSWYNRAVVEP
-231 VMKFCTDAEY
+231 VMGFCRPEQTQL
-241 YEFMREV
+241 FLNEV
-248 PGFERNLVRSGTYVI
+248 PAFERSLVEHGIHLT
-263 KFWFS
+263 KFWLD
-268 VSQKEQQR
+268 VSRDEQKRRFKQR
-276 RFRERQV
+276 RVDPVR
-283 SPLKRWKLSPI
+283 RWKLSPVDI
-294 DLASLDKWDDYTR
+294 ASLDRWDDYT
-307 AKEAMFFGT
+307 AAIEEMFRKT
-316 DTPEAPWTV
+316 ESPVAPWT
-325 IKSDD
+325 IIRSDD
-330 KKRARLN
+330 KRRARLN
-337 AMRYVLHLIPYAER
+337 AIRVFLHSIEYAEK
-351 DLKAI
+351 DEEQI
-356 GPIDPLIVGRASTMF
+356 GPVDGLIVKSVP
-371 ETAEYAAAPHILAG
+371 EYLRG
-385 ELVRPNMPPMLPGP
+385 YRMGP
-399 KKKKKK
+399 AI

>member
-144 KMQRYVKDAGL
+144 KMQRYVKDADL

-201 YFQRYVTHLPTKGEM
+201 YFQRYVAQLPSPGEV
-216 VFFDRSWYNRAGVER
+216 VFFDRSWYNRAVVEP
-231 VMKFCTDAEY
+231 VMGFCRPEQTQL
-241 YEFMREV
+241 FLNEV
-248 PGFERNLVRSGTYVI
+248 PAFERSLVEHGIHLT
-263 KFWFS
+263 KFWLD
-268 VSQKEQQR
+268 VSRDEQKRRFKQR
-276 RFRERQV
+276 RVDPVR
-283 SPLKRWKLSPI
+283 RWKLSPVDI
-294 DLASLDKWDDYTR
+294 ASLDRWDDYT
-307 AKEAMFFGT
+307 AAIEEMFRKT
-316 DTPEAPWTV
+316 ESPVAPWT
-325 IKSDD
+325 IIRSDD
-330 KKRARLN
+330 KRRARLN
-337 AMRYVLHLIPYAER
+337 AIRVFLHSIEYAEK
-351 DLKAI
+351 DEEQI
-356 GPIDPLIVGRASTMF
+356 GPVDGLIVKSVP
-371 ETAEYAAAPHILAG
+371 EYLRG
-385 ELVRPNMPPMLPGP
+385 YRMGP
-399 KKKKKK
+399 AI

>member
-10 QAEGGKNIKENKTV
+10 QADGGKNIKENKTV

-201 YFQRYVTHLPTKGEM
+201 YFQRYVAQLPSPGEV
-216 VFFDRSWYNRAGVER
+216 VFFDRSWYNRAVVEP
-231 VMKFCTDAEY
+231 VMGFCRPEQTQL
-241 YEFMREV
+241 FLNEV
-248 PGFERNLVRSGTYVI
+248 PAFERSLVEHGIHLT
-263 KFWFS
+263 KFWLD
-268 VSQKEQQR
+268 VSRDEQKRRFKQR
-276 RFRERQV
+276 RVDPVR
-283 SPLKRWKLSPI
+283 RWKLSPVDI
-294 DLASLDKWDDYTR
+294 ASLDRWDDYT
-307 AKEAMFFGT
+307 AAIEEMFRKT
-316 DTPEAPWTV
+316 ESPVAPWT
-325 IKSDD
+325 IIRSDD
-330 KKRARLN
+330 KRRARLN
-337 AMRYVLHLIPYAER
+337 AIRVFLHSIEYAEK
-351 DLKAI
+351 DEEQI
-356 GPIDPLIVGRASTMF
+356 GPVDGLIVKSVP
-371 ETAEYAAAPHILAG
+371 EYLRG
-385 ELVRPNMPPMLPGP
+385 YRMGP
-399 KKKKKK
+399 AI

>member
-1 MGDKDKKKD
+1 MGDKDRKKD

-201 YFQRYVTHLPTKGEM
+201 YFQRYVAQLPSPGEV
-216 VFFDRSWYNRAGVER
+216 VFFDRSWYNRAVVEP
-231 VMKFCTDAEY
+231 VMGFCRPEQTQL
-241 YEFMREV
+241 FLNEV
-248 PGFERNLVRSGTYVI
+248 PAFERSLVEHGIHLT
-263 KFWFS
+263 KFWLD
-268 VSQKEQQR
+268 VSRDEQKRRFKQR
-276 RFRERQV
+276 RVDPVR
-283 SPLKRWKLSPI
+283 RWKLSPVDI
-294 DLASLDKWDDYTR
+294 ASLDRWDDYT
-307 AKEAMFFGT
+307 AAIEEMFRKT
-316 DTPEAPWTV
+316 ESPVAPWT
-325 IKSDD
+325 IIRSDD
-330 KKRARLN
+330 KRRARLN
-337 AMRYVLHLIPYAER
+337 AIRVFLHSIEYAEK
-351 DLKAI
+351 DEEQI
-356 GPIDPLIVGRASTMF
+356 GPVDGLIVKSVP
-371 ETAEYAAAPHILAG
+371 EYLRG
-385 ELVRPNMPPMLPGP
+385 YRMGP
-399 KKKKKK
+399 AI

>member
-94 FAKYGEMKTRH
+94 FVKYGEMKTRH

-201 YFQRYVTHLPTKGEM
+201 YFQRYVAQLPSPGEV
-216 VFFDRSWYNRAGVER
+216 VFFDRSWYNRAVVEP
-231 VMKFCTDAEY
+231 VMGFCRPEQTQL
-241 YEFMREV
+241 FLNEV
-248 PGFERNLVRSGTYVI
+248 PAFERSLVEHGIHLT
-263 KFWFS
+263 KFWLD
-268 VSQKEQQR
+268 VSRDEQKRRFKQR
-276 RFRERQV
+276 RVDPVR
-283 SPLKRWKLSPI
+283 RWKLSPVDI
-294 DLASLDKWDDYTR
+294 ASLDRWDDYT
-307 AKEAMFFGT
+307 AAIEEMFRKT
-316 DTPEAPWTV
+316 ESPVAPWT
-325 IKSDD
+325 IIRSDD
-330 KKRARLN
+330 KRRARLN
-337 AMRYVLHLIPYAER
+337 AIRVFLHSIEYAEK
-351 DLKAI
+351 DEEQI
-356 GPIDPLIVGRASTMF
+356 GPVDGLIVKSVP
-371 ETAEYAAAPHILAG
+371 EYLRG
-385 ELVRPNMPPMLPGP
+385 YRMGP
-399 KKKKKK
+399 AI

>member
-201 YFQRYVTHLPTKGEM
+201 YFQRYVAQLPSPGEV
-216 VFFDRSWYNRAGVER
+216 VFFDRSWYNRAVVEP
-231 VMKFCTDAEY
+231 VMGFCRPEQTQL
-241 YEFMREV
+241 FLNEV
-248 PGFERNLVRSGTYVI
+248 PAFERSLVEHGIHLT
-263 KFWFS
+263 KFWLD
-268 VSQKEQQR
+268 VSRDEQKRRFKQR
-276 RFRERQV
+276 RVDPVR
-283 SPLKRWKLSPI
+283 RWKLSPVDI
-294 DLASLDKWDDYTR
+294 ASLDRWNDYT
-307 AKEAMFFGT
+307 AAIEEMFRKT
-316 DTPEAPWTV
+316 ESPVAPWT
-325 IKSDD
+325 IIRSDD
-330 KKRARLN
+330 KRRARLN
-337 AMRYVLHLIPYAER
+337 AIRVFLHSIEYAEK
-351 DLKAI
+351 DEEQI
-356 GPIDPLIVGRASTMF
+356 GPVDGLIVKSVP
-371 ETAEYAAAPHILAG
+371 EYLRG
-385 ELVRPNMPPMLPGP
+385 YRMGP
-399 KKKKKK
+399 AI

>member
-10 QAEGGKNIKENKTV
+10 QAEGGKNSKENKTV

-201 YFQRYVTHLPTKGEM
+201 YFQRYVAQLPSPGEV
-216 VFFDRSWYNRAGVER
+216 VFFARSWYNRAVVEP
-231 VMKFCTDAEY
+231 VMGFCRPEQTQL
-241 YEFMREV
+241 FLNEV
-248 PGFERNLVRSGTYVI
+248 PAFERSLVEHGIHLT
-263 KFWFS
+263 KFWLD
-268 VSQKEQQR
+268 VSRDEQKRRFKQR
-276 RFRERQV
+276 RVDPVRR
-283 SPLKRWKLSPI
+283 RKLSKVDI
-294 DLASLDKWDDYTR
+294 ASLDRWDDYT
-307 AKEAMFFGT
+307 AAIEEMFRKT
-316 DTPEAPWTV
+316 ESPVAPWT
-325 IKSDD
+325 IIRSDD
-330 KKRARLN
+330 KRRARLN
-337 AMRYVLHLIPYAER
+337 AIRVFLHSIEYAEK
-351 DLKAI
+351 DEEQI
-356 GPIDPLIVGRASTMF
+356 GPVDGLIVKSVP
-371 ETAEYAAAPHILAG
+371 EYLRG
-385 ELVRPNMPPMLPGP
+385 YRMGP
-399 KKKKKK
+399 AI

>member
-10 QAEGGKNIKENKTV
+10 QAEGGKNSKENKTV

-201 YFQRYVTHLPTKGEM
+201 YFQRYVAQLPSPGEV
-216 VFFDRSWYNRAGVER
+216 VFFDRSWYNRAVVEP
-231 VMKFCTDAEY
+231 VMGFCRPEQPQL
-241 YEFMREV
+241 FLNEV
-248 PGFERNLVRSGTYVI
+248 PAFERSLVEHGIHLT
-263 KFWFS
+263 KFWLD
-268 VSQKEQQR
+268 VSRDEQKRRFKQR
-276 RFRERQV
+276 RVDPVR
-283 SPLKRWKLSPI
+283 RWKLSPVDI
-294 DLASLDKWDDYTR
+294 ASLDRWDDYT
-307 AKEAMFFGT
+307 AAIEEMFRKT
-316 DTPEAPWTV
+316 ESPVAPWT
-325 IKSDD
+325 IIRSDD
-330 KKRARLN
+330 KRRARLN
-337 AMRYVLHLIPYAER
+337 AIRVFLHSIEYAEK
-351 DLKAI
+351 DEEQI
-356 GPIDPLIVGRASTMF
+356 GPVDGLIVKSVP
-371 ETAEYAAAPHILAG
+371 EYLRG
-385 ELVRPNMPPMLPGP
+385 YRMGP
-399 KKKKKK
+399 AI